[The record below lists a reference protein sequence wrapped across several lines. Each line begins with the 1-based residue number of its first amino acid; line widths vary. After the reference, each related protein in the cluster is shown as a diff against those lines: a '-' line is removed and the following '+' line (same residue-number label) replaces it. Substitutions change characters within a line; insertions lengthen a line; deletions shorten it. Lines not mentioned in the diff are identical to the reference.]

1 MGYRGENPERDK
13 QMDALY
19 KRTVDY
25 LSKTPEQRKKENEY
39 YKKKVEY
46 YKNNKEAND
55 KRKTPVKELQKAT
68 ESAQNTNNTFIPLED
83 SNGRTQSELY
93 RIKENNQAT
102 NSRTRSELYRAQENI
117 KEANRKDSF
126 GNWLGKQVMAGVDTF
141 NKGIAATADF
151 ILPTEILGKY
161 DFVSNINDY
170 YNKSYNNRV
179 SAAQRSS
186 ASRGK
191 GWKTAGD
198 LVSGTI
204 AALPN
209 AGISLMTAGLSGAA
223 NGISSLGTAA
233 SSASK
238 FGNTA
243 NAVKDT
249 VKTMVKNPM
258 YWTSAAQTLGTDY
271 EEAKERGANDLI
283 ATAAAIITTAL
294 NAGIEVGG
302 GIETLPQ
309 NIKSGGR
316 KAILEWVKSA
326 FEEGGEEVLQS
337 ITTNAAAKLLYD
349 RSAPIYS
356 TNENTAVINPIALA
370 KDFGMGAAVGGILG
384 AGQVGV
390 MNTLNTAQITKTGK
404 DLNSPDIVQAMI
416 DTGLESPKNTESYNL
431 AKKAQSKKG
440 KLSDYEVGKLY
451 YANVAQVEQETQ
463 NTQSQTVNNYG
474 ENAQSQTVNNNG
486 QNNQNQTISN
496 NGQNTPFSNIQQ
508 ESAQNVSQTQNS
520 GLDNNIP
527 TDSYSNVNA
536 ENNFNN
542 TANTAQNDIPKAAD
556 FNPNMATNLLKSQGE
571 NGAKAF
577 DTAFQNE
584 RAKGNNISRYD
595 FLRYFNKYYAAAL
608 VGKSKSTVDVNYSDR
623 ISQSSAM
630 AAYTAGVKDK
640 ALELE
645 NKIKAANNV
654 IRKNGGVLI
663 NENSR
668 LINNGTVSYINGV
681 AKDLGVSVE
690 FVDSIKSQ
698 GGQSVNGSYS
708 DGTIKISMEV
718 LNNPNAETD
727 EVRNMVA
734 ESIFKH
740 EITHRTQQLA
750 PKQFE
755 RFRDLAYEYVS
766 SKNSSNLTEVEKQL
780 LKEYESGV
788 DMNYSEAVDEIVADF
803 VGSADFAEHVAVK
816 DKNLAQKILDVIRD
830 ILDKIGVKKY
840 SEMDNI
846 ARAWEKAVNAAEK
859 NVNKANVRAGK
870 TNGNE
875 KFSTNKN
882 IVGNKKASEVDL
894 KKILDKNKSYFSNI
908 AEKYRTEINSWFNTG
923 KMPDRGFFDL
933 GKPSPIIKEYTDIKD
948 NFVLR
953 ENVLLKA
960 TGFKH
965 SISVD
970 ELSNLAEKLQEPL
983 MIFKSDTVDDA
994 YVIFVEMTNKLNSP
1008 VVAAVHINKKRGRY
1022 SVTDV
1027 ASVHSRMNEESYK
1040 DNTQSF
1046 INSQVKKGNFVYA
1059 SKKSQSW
1066 FTTFGLQ
1073 LPSVVQ
1079 TFIDSNQSVS
1089 QTNTEVNTFDKNN
1102 SENPSTKFSNEN
1114 MNDGKADN
1122 QSNNNNDVKYS
1133 TKKADELIENAEKA
1147 SADTGKITKD
1157 MPDEERSKIISQ
1169 KRITVP
1175 TYNKD
1180 KFDVIKDFDID
1191 TLKNVYASKARNVI
1205 DKLDEQFS
1213 ITGRSYKNNDIDL
1226 DFEYSRRSLRE
1237 SVNKQQKN
1245 YDDFVKMLSV
1255 FDDVVNNAVGIEVH
1269 DDKYKGTRR
1278 EDTALKNMYVL
1289 ASAFKDGDRIIPVQL
1304 EIKNYDTKENKLHFT
1319 VTLDENQ
1326 RNNDVTTNLGQNQL
1340 NNGITVPSDISIS
1353 DLVKSVNASNG
1364 KFLKYFPDSMLN
1376 SEQISAKQEALKA
1389 DDERINQ
1396 YRNGERPSYSSENSD
1411 DLVKKIQAD
1420 LDILNKEYGSFEPGE
1435 NAARD
1440 VRIPKQT
1447 TDTDYTRRF
1456 ARTAAEAPQVS
1467 DEQAAN
1473 IMNAVKEGAF
1483 SYNQITD
1490 AKAMKKAE
1498 DDFNAN
1504 GYEGS
1509 IETWKSKI
1517 ESGNALNKFDIAFGE
1532 YLMTEAAARNDSETF
1547 ERVTAELAAE
1557 GTRNAQNTQAFRLLK
1572 KLGGAGQLIYV
1583 NRAVENIQNDLKKRY
1598 GKKAPNIEVSSELKS
1613 ELARAKS
1620 QEAIDAATEK
1630 IIKSVAEQMPST
1642 FEEKWNAW
1650 RYLAMLGNPRTHI
1663 RNIVGN
1669 GVFAPA
1675 VATKNIIA
1683 TVLESGV
1690 DTASKITR
1698 GKGIERS
1705 KRRFIPK
1712 KYKDFAQT
1720 DYNMM
1725 EDIIKNGG
1733 KKEIS
1738 SLINDQR
1745 KILPGPIDKL
1755 RVFNDNMLESED
1767 GFFLKRYY
1775 KYALASYLAA
1785 NKADIDTLNTQNKEG
1800 YKLLEKARNYAI
1812 KEAQKATYRDAS
1824 SFATA
1829 LNNFSRTNRAT
1840 NFITESILPF
1850 KKTPANILKRGIEY
1864 SPLGLI
1870 DTITRGTYKL
1880 AKKQYTASEFIDGLS
1895 SGLTGT
1901 GIVALGLWMASLGLL
1916 RGSSKD
1922 DKEEFEE
1929 MEGAQTYAVYS
1940 GNKSYTIDWAAP
1952 ACIPLFIGAEL
1963 YRLTENDE
1971 KLNVSTV
1978 IDSLATLSEPI
1989 FEMSM
1994 LDGLNSVFEAPS
2006 KNPDDKAIVAITR
2019 EMVTSYLGQAVPTL
2033 LGQTTRTFFDD
2044 TRRRSYADK
2053 NSSIPAWA
2061 QYAYQKQANK
2071 IPGLSKNQE
2080 PYIDNWGRE
2089 QKTGNIYERAFENY
2103 FSPGYYSEENLSDV
2117 DIELMRLAEQA
2128 TEDQNVF
2135 PQEAVKYFN
2144 VDKVRKDLT
2153 AKEYTTFQ
2161 TVKGQKSYELISDI
2175 YNSEA
2180 YDDLTDEQRIDIITK
2195 LYKVANVVGK
2205 KSVSDYVST
2214 DNWIEE
2220 AIEKGDSAIIAA
2232 AILKTCG
2239 PDYAS
2244 TNGMYTALDNGVDM
2258 GTYIEFLNKTNGVK
2272 ADKDKNGKTIKN
2284 SKQDKIK
2291 KILQD
2296 MDATDEEKAYLFN
2309 SEYEGSKNNPWK
2321 AYLK

>member
-1 MGYRGENPERDK
+1 MTYRGQNPELDK
-13 QMDALY
+13 QADKFI
-19 KRTVDY
+19 KRTLDY
-25 LSKTPEQRKKENEY
+25 LSKTPEQRKKENED

-55 KRKTPVKELQKAT
+55 KRKISVKELQKAT

-102 NSRTRSELYRAQENI
+102 NSRTRSELYRAKENI

-126 GNWLGKQVMAGVDTF
+126 GKWLGKQAMAGVDAF

-337 ITTNAAAKLLYD
+337 ITSNAAAKLLYD

-356 TNENTAVINPIALA
+356 TKEDTAVINPIALA

-390 MNTLNTAQITKTGK
+390 MNAVNTAQITKTGK

-451 YANVAQVEQETQ
+451 YANAAQIEQEEQ

-474 ENAQSQTVNNNG
+474 ENTQSQTVNNNG
-486 QNNQNQTISN
+486 QNNQNQTVNNGQNNKNQTVNN
-496 NGQNTPFSNIQQ
+496 NGQNTAKKADVVSWYDPSSDKIIAKSSAEAKNVIGVLAQKYPEVTINEMEKQIVHDETKKVLQEYINIGLGD
-508 ESAQNVSQTQNS
+508 EPLGKYFTDSLEVNTKVDTYNNTNVN
-520 GLDNNIP
+520 

-542 TANTAQNDIPKAAD
+542 TANTVQNDIPKAAD
-556 FNPNMATNLLKSQGE
+556 FNPDIATKMIKSHGE

-577 DTAFQNE
+577 DTALQNE

-645 NKIKAANNV
+645 KKIKAANNV
-654 IRKNGGVLI
+654 TRQNGGVLI

-668 LINNGTVSYINGV
+668 LINNDTVSYINGV

-690 FVDSIKSQ
+690 FVDSVKSQ

-708 DGTIKISMEV
+708 DGTMKISMEV
-718 LNNPNAETD
+718 LNNPNVETD

-740 EITHRTQQLA
+740 GITHRIQHLA

-755 RFRDLAYEYVS
+755 RFRDLVYEYVS

-780 LKEYESGV
+780 LKEYEGGV

-803 VGSADFAEHVAVK
+803 VGSADFAKHVAVK

-859 NVNKANVRAGK
+859 NVNKANIG
-870 TNGNE
+870 
-875 KFSTNKN
+875 
-882 IVGNKKASEVDL
+882 
-894 KKILDKNKSYFSNI
+894 
-908 AEKYRTEINSWFNTG
+908 
-923 KMPDRGFFDL
+923 
-933 GKPSPIIKEYTDIKD
+933 
-948 NFVLR
+948 
-953 ENVLLKA
+953 
-960 TGFKH
+960 
-965 SISVD
+965 
-970 ELSNLAEKLQEPL
+970 
-983 MIFKSDTVDDA
+983 
-994 YVIFVEMTNKLNSP
+994 
-1008 VVAAVHINKKRGRY
+1008 
-1022 SVTDV
+1022 
-1027 ASVHSRMNEESYK
+1027 
-1040 DNTQSF
+1040 
-1046 INSQVKKGNFVYA
+1046 
-1059 SKKSQSW
+1059 
-1066 FTTFGLQ
+1066 
-1073 LPSVVQ
+1073 
-1079 TFIDSNQSVS
+1079 
-1089 QTNTEVNTFDKNN
+1089 TFDK
-1102 SENPSTKFSNEN
+1102 SNP
-1114 MNDGKADN
+1114 DIR
-1122 QSNNNNDVKYS
+1122 YS
-1133 TKKADELIENAEKA
+1133 TKNANELIENAEKA
-1147 SADTGKITKD
+1147 SANTGKITKD

-1180 KFDVIKDFDID
+1180 KFDVIKDFDINI
-1191 TLKNVYASKARNVI
+1191 LKETYKGKAHSIVKNI
-1205 DKLDEQFS
+1205 DKNFN
-1213 ITGRSYKNNDIDL
+1213 ITNKMYSNKDIEL
-1226 DFEYSRRSLRE
+1226 DFEYSKSSLKE
-1237 SVNKQQKN
+1237 SVNKQNKN
-1245 YDDFVKMLSV
+1245 YDDFAKMLSV
-1255 FDDVVNNAVGIEVH
+1255 FDDVVTNAVGIEVH
-1269 DDKYKGTRR
+1269 DDKYKGTLR
-1278 EDTALKNMYVL
+1278 EDTALQNMYVL

-1304 EIKNYDTKENKLHFT
+1304 EIKNYNDRANKLYLT
-1319 VTLDENQ
+1319 VTIDENQ
-1326 RNNDVTTNLGQNQL
+1326 RNNDVSTSLGQNQL
-1340 NNGITVPSDISIS
+1340 HNGITVPSDISIS

-1389 DDERINQ
+1389 DEERINQ

-1420 LDILNKEYGSFEPGE
+1420 LDILNKKYGSFEPGE

-1447 TDTDYTRRF
+1447 TDTDYTRRY
-1456 ARTAAEAPQVS
+1456 ARTAAEAEALTDDQS
-1467 DEQAAN
+1467 GN
-1473 IMNAVKEGAF
+1473 LLKAVRNGTF
-1483 SYNQITD
+1483 SYSPIDDIN
-1490 AKAMKKAE
+1490 AKERADKAIVTMGYDEAMKQWQGVVNSNK
-1498 DDFNAN
+1498 NV
-1504 GYEGS
+1504 
-1509 IETWKSKI
+1509 SKY
-1517 ESGNALNKFDIAFGE
+1517 DIALGE
-1532 YLMTEAAARNDSETF
+1532 RLLQIAAQKGDTKTVVRLTGEI
-1547 ERVTAELAAE
+1547 AAE
-1557 GTRNAQNTQAFRLLK
+1557 GTRAGQVVQAMRLLK
-1572 KLGGAGQLIYV
+1572 KMDGVGQLMYI
-1583 NRAVENIQNDLKKRY
+1583 ENVVKNLQKDLIKMH
-1598 GKKAPNIEVSSELKS
+1598 GKKAPTIKVDEKLSEN
-1613 ELARAKS
+1613 LAKAKS
-1620 QEAIDAATEK
+1620 PEAVDRAVDDIITNIADQVPATWLD
-1630 IIKSVAEQMPST
+1630 
-1642 FEEKWNAW
+1642 KWNAW
-1650 RYLAMLGNPRTHI
+1650 RFLSMLGNPRTHI

-1669 GVFAPA
+1669 VVFAPA
-1675 VATKNIIA
+1675 VATKNIIS
-1683 TVLESGV
+1683 TVLEIGV
-1690 DTASKITR
+1690 DTTSKVTR
-1698 GKGIERS
+1698 KKGIERS
-1705 KRRFIPK
+1705 KALHIPK
-1712 KYKDFAQT
+1712 RYKNFAKTDFEQ
-1720 DYNMM
+1720 M
-1725 EDIIKNGG
+1725 ESILTSGG
-1733 KKEIS
+1733 KLNITDMVKER
-1738 SLINDQR
+1738 Q
-1745 KILPGPIDKL
+1745 KIFKIKPLEKM
-1755 RVFNDNMLESED
+1755 RVLNGNLLEAED
-1767 GFFLKRYY
+1767 RIFLKSHYVH
-1775 KYALASYLAA
+1775 ALGSYLAA
-1785 NKADIDTLNTQNKEG
+1785 NKIDIDTLTLNNEEG
-1800 YKLLEKARNYAI
+1800 YKALERARAYAI

-1829 LNNFSRTNRAT
+1829 LNNLSRTNKAT
-1840 NFITESILPF
+1840 HIAIEALLPF
-1850 KKTPANILKRGIEY
+1850 KKTPVNILKRGIEY

-2006 KNPDDKAIVAITR
+2006 KNPDDKEIVAITR

-2053 NSSIPAWA
+2053 NSSIPTWA

-2071 IPGLSKNQE
+2071 IPGLSKKQE

-2128 TEDQNVF
+2128 TEDRNVF
-2135 PQEAVKYFN
+2135 PKKAVKYFD

-2153 AKEYTTFQ
+2153 AKEYTTYQ

-2175 YNSEA
+2175 YNGEA
-2180 YDDLTDEQRIDIITK
+2180 YDDLTDEQRIEAITK
-2195 LYKVANVVGK
+2195 LYEVADVVGK

-2214 DNWIEE
+2214 KNWIEE
-2220 AIEKGDSAIIAA
+2220 AIDKGDSAIIAA

-2309 SEYEGSKNNPWK
+2309 SEYENSKNNPWK

>member
-1 MGYRGENPERDK
+1 MAKYSDLTPAQKEAYQKRKQKTHEILQMSNEEYKKYQNEVLTNPSKRVEKDFSN
-13 QMDALY
+13 Y
-19 KRTVDY
+19 KSDSKKNTKSSGNTKSEST
-25 LSKTPEQRKKENEY
+25 SKTQ
-39 YKKKVEY
+39 
-46 YKNNKEAND
+46 
-55 KRKTPVKELQKAT
+55 
-68 ESAQNTNNTFIPLED
+68 NTFIPLED

-404 DLNSPDIVQAMI
+404 DLNSPDMVQAMI

-486 QNNQNQTISN
+486 QNNQNQTANNGQNTQNQTISN

-527 TDSYSNVNA
+527 TGSYGNVNA

-542 TANTAQNDIPKAAD
+542 TANTVQNDIPKAAD
-556 FNPNMATNLLKSQGE
+556 FNPNMAANLLKSQGE

-584 RAKGNNISRYD
+584 KAKGNNISRYD

-654 IRKNGGVLI
+654 IRQNGGVLI

-668 LINNGTVSYINGV
+668 LINNDTVTYINGV

-859 NVNKANVRAGK
+859 NVNNIKVG
-870 TNGNE
+870 NGQTTENA

-1046 INSQVKKGNFVYA
+1046 INAQVKKGNFVYA

-1122 QSNNNNDVKYS
+1122 RTNNNNDVKNS
-1133 TKKADELIENAEKA
+1133 TKNA
-1147 SADTGKITKD
+1147 
-1157 MPDEERSKIISQ
+1157 
-1169 KRITVP
+1169 
-1175 TYNKD
+1175 
-1180 KFDVIKDFDID
+1180 
-1191 TLKNVYASKARNVI
+1191 
-1205 DKLDEQFS
+1205 
-1213 ITGRSYKNNDIDL
+1213 
-1226 DFEYSRRSLRE
+1226 
-1237 SVNKQQKN
+1237 
-1245 YDDFVKMLSV
+1245 
-1255 FDDVVNNAVGIEVH
+1255 
-1269 DDKYKGTRR
+1269 
-1278 EDTALKNMYVL
+1278 
-1289 ASAFKDGDRIIPVQL
+1289 
-1304 EIKNYDTKENKLHFT
+1304 
-1319 VTLDENQ
+1319 
-1326 RNNDVTTNLGQNQL
+1326 
-1340 NNGITVPSDISIS
+1340 
-1353 DLVKSVNASNG
+1353 
-1364 KFLKYFPDSMLN
+1364 
-1376 SEQISAKQEALKA
+1376 
-1389 DDERINQ
+1389 
-1396 YRNGERPSYSSENSD
+1396 D

-1490 AKAMKKAE
+1490 AKAMQKAE
-1498 DDFNAN
+1498 DDFNKN
-1504 GYEGS
+1504 GYEGA
-1509 IETWKSKI
+1509 IEAWKSKI
-1517 ESGNALNKFDIAFGE
+1517 GSGNALNKFDIAFGE

-1598 GKKAPNIEVSSELKS
+1598 GKKAPNIEVSSELKN

-1683 TVLESGV
+1683 TILESGV

-1733 KKEIS
+1733 KREIS

-1755 RVFNDNMLESED
+1755 RVFNENMLESED

-1870 DTITRGTYKL
+1870 DTVTRGTYKL

-1929 MEGAQTYAVYS
+1929 MEGAQTYAIYS

-2019 EMVTSYLGQAVPTL
+2019 EMVTSYLGQAVPTI

-2135 PQEAVKYFN
+2135 PKKAVKYFD

-2153 AKEYTTFQ
+2153 AKEYTTYQ

-2175 YNSEA
+2175 YNGEA
-2180 YDDLTDEQRIDIITK
+2180 YDDLTDEQRIEAITK
-2195 LYKVANVVGK
+2195 LYEVADVVGK

-2214 DNWIEE
+2214 KNWIEE
-2220 AIEKGDSAIIAA
+2220 AIDKGDSAIIAA

-2309 SEYEGSKNNPWK
+2309 SEYENSKNNPWK